1 MEDST
6 AEDGVGLHGQYLLNT
21 FMVIFPT
28 RQPETN
34 TVTSPGYITSP
45 APCGQ
50 FQWPLCSI
58 PQVSDLPRGTRG
70 RGGAG
75 SVSRTGIPTPEKE
88 VPSTAPHSSVQEEI
102 LKLAGQDGGLPK
114 RVRHLLQAG
123 WSPSCLLFNSWCC
136 VCHSLVLVR
145 VTRVVGITT
154 EETRVSFAL
163 ISTTTRYGC
172 QQVWLH
178 LGRELQP
185 CEESCGR
192 EGRRAHGQQ
201 WPNFNRTRICCPNRT
216 VCDGTRAPHWV
227 TGWWP
232 QCFCRE
238 VSAQDD
244 KASVA
249 V

>member
-1 MEDST
+1 
-6 AEDGVGLHGQYLLNT
+6 
-21 FMVIFPT
+21 MVIFPT

-34 TVTSPGYITSP
+34 TVTSPGYLTSP

-50 FQWPLCSI
+50 LQSPLCSI

-136 VCHSLVLVR
+136 VCHSLVSFQDSGESDQGGWYYHRRDEGLFCPDFHNYKVWMPASWTSSW
-145 VTRVVGITT
+145 TRTP
-154 EETRVSFAL
+154 AL
-163 ISTTTRYGC
+163 
-172 QQVWLH
+172 
-178 LGRELQP
+178 
-185 CEESCGR
+185 
-192 EGRRAHGQQ
+192 
-201 WPNFNRTRICCPNRT
+201 
-216 VCDGTRAPHWV
+216 
-227 TGWWP
+227 
-232 QCFCRE
+232 
-238 VSAQDD
+238 
-244 KASVA
+244 
-249 V
+249 